1 MDADAFIEKHRVELE
16 KNHGWELRFVDTVL
30 RHVPG
35 LDFGFVEHEKQFRDR
50 DGKWRRIDFTITEPS
65 GVKIALEVDGYD
77 KTGRGTGMTE
87 EEFVDWLRRQ
97 QDIVSQGWR
106 GPLRFANADVRD
118 IPKRCID
125 SITRTLTLERQLAQR
140 AKADPQVAALRKK
153 LDEHERRFA
162 EDQAK
167 LAVLLSRIAK
177 NRREAGGRSAL
188 HEAQRSAASERS
200 ELRRARE
207 AAAAQLLSAEQAQQL
222 AADESRRAREDVA
235 ELERVVADAESRAQR
250 AEWENRGMKFIA
262 GAFAVIAVAVA
273 VIVVASS
280 GSGGSASNGTPAAAD
295 PSGCASARDWTE
307 AGDFVGRSGSFRG
320 PVVSATYR
328 GRTKGQPTF
337 LNIGAPYGDPRRLVV
352 VVWGRNRSKFDA
364 PERQYDGAQVAVTGT
379 VRDYRG
385 VAQIEVNTPSAIER
399 CP

>member
-1 MDADAFIEKHRVELE
+1 MDADAFIEKHRTALE

-35 LDFGFVEHEKQFRDR
+35 LDFAFVEHEKLFRDR
-50 DGKWRRIDFTITEPS
+50 DGKRRRIDFTITEPS

-77 KTGRGTGMTE
+77 KTGRGTGASRG
-87 EEFVDWLRRQ
+87 EFVDGSRRQ

-118 IPKRCID
+118 VPERCID
-125 SITRTLTLERQLAQR
+125 SIAWTLTLERQLAER
-140 AKADPQVAALRKK
+140 AKADPQVAALKKK
-153 LDEHERRFA
+153 LDEHERRSA

-167 LAVLLSRIAK
+167 LAVLLSAK
-177 NRREAGGRSAL
+177 NRREAGDRSAL
-188 HEAQRSAASERS
+188 HEAQRAAASERS

-262 GAFAVIAVAVA
+262 GVFAVIAVAVA
-273 VIVVASS
+273 VIVVVSS

-295 PSGCASARDWTE
+295 PSGCASALDWTK

-328 GRTKGQPTF
+328 GRAKGQPTF